1 MPAKWYFFILG
12 TLIYYPSPVLPN
24 LILLWEFCFA
34 PMIVRSSKYGVIKLA
49 AINSD
54 DIEGVLLPGSS
65 TFFTERDFRTMLIQ
79 EIRSERY
86 LLQYSI
92 FNFVKKITLF
102 FSRKKIG
109 LTSQLVLKGN
119 LNIKTNEGERLKIR
133 EGQFLL
139 FSEADKNEQIV
150 FEKGKEYVIFDTTFS
165 TEEIKKLTTAFPSL
179 KEFINNE
186 GASRTAKITR
196 HPAYASERMT
206 AIVYEL
212 LKCPYDEQHRKIYFE
227 TLRRF
232 L

>member
-1 MPAKWYFFILG
+1 
-12 TLIYYPSPVLPN
+12 
-24 LILLWEFCFA
+24 
-34 PMIVRSSKYGVIKLA
+34 MIVRSSKYGVIKLA

-65 TFFTERDFRTMLIQ
+65 TFFTERDFGTMLIQ

-92 FNFVKKITLF
+92 FNFLKKITLF
-102 FSRKKIG
+102 FSQKKIG

-186 GASRTAKITR
+186 GTSRTAKITR

-212 LKCPYDEQHRKIYFE
+212 LKCPYDEQLRKIYFE